1 MLICGYSQV
10 RVGDIVRLQEDQY
23 IPADLI
29 LLSSSLPHGTAY
41 IQTAN
46 LDGFVR
52 RPPTPALTHRYHHH
66 QRQDRS
72 GMSSFIFPFMCM
84 RACVTVKPISR
95 SDRRC
100 RRPPT

>member
-1 MLICGYSQV
+1 V

-52 RPPTPALTHRYHHH
+52 HSLPPSHSPRYHHH

-72 GMSSFIFPFMCM
+72 GH
-84 RACVTVKPISR
+84 
-95 SDRRC
+95 D
-100 RRPPT
+100 

>member
-1 MLICGYSQV
+1 
-10 RVGDIVRLQEDQY
+10 VGDIVRLQEDQY

-52 RPPTPALTHRYHHH
+52 RPPLPASLTLTALLPPSA
-66 QRQDRS
+66 S
-72 GMSSFIFPFMCM
+72 GLF
-84 RACVTVKPISR
+84 RA
-95 SDRRC
+95 
-100 RRPPT
+100 